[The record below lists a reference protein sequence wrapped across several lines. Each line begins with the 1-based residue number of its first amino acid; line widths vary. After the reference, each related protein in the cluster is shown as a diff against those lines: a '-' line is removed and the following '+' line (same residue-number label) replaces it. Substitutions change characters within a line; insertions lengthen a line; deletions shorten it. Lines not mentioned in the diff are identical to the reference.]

1 MSYPGQTNFKHTYFP
16 YNTLNYLDTVFN
28 SILCISFP
36 RLVSHSLVKGTTQ
49 RLVSHSVVKV
59 STVAQYKY
67 TRILREAS

>member
-28 SILCISFP
+28 SI